1 MEPEVHIIEKYFQV
15 VLNCLTMTNIKCKGG
30 KEIDLLAVNPKT
42 GLKYH
47 VEARVGTSPSFKIRE
62 KDTYTSMGRAHKIGL
77 DYFDKEK
84 FNHPVVTD
92 KIQGIFGSLDYQ
104 KVLVVWNVKNENC
117 YDKAKGFGILIWRIH
132 DVINILFSKSRET
145 KGSRDDVLRL
155 LDLIELF
162 GEEQFR
168 LELKRRKKGKGY
180 RYIRKTSKIVPP
192 TTIKKALKD
201 VEKWKNM

>member
-1 MEPEVHIIEKYFQV
+1 
-15 VLNCLTMTNIKCKGG
+15 LTMTNIKCKGG

-117 YDKAKGFGILIWRIH
+117 YDKAKGFGILIWRINA
-132 DVINILFSKSRET
+132 VINILFSKSRET